1 MHMLNIS
8 DIIFENFWL
17 FSTRNEVMNYKPF
30 EWGGDNVH
38 MPVVDI
44 HEDLVKIHI
53 LDNVIARF

>member
-1 MHMLNIS
+1 
-8 DIIFENFWL
+8 
-17 FSTRNEVMNYKPF
+17 MNYKPF